1 MNPDA
6 RLGFWGGSGSGLR
19 LLRATSTTVRLRDP
33 FSVASID
40 PSRLDSGSFG
50 GVGGRR
56 GVQRSLAWLFS
67 PLPTSTLS
75 PLGWSRSVGAR
86 RAADVYDS
94 LFLLFL
100 YFFEWTIMFLRKKMI
115 NLSQPMNCV
124 RLRTDGRTNGR
135 TDGGGGVS

>member
-1 MNPDA
+1 VSPDA

-19 LLRATSTTVRLRDP
+19 LLRATSTTVRLRDS

-40 PSRLDSGSFG
+40 PSPFDRRSFG
-50 GVGGRR
+50 GVWGRR
-56 GVQRSLAWLFS
+56 RARRSLAWLFLS
-67 PLPTSTLS
+67 LPTSTLS

-100 YFFEWTIMFLRKKMI
+100 
-115 NLSQPMNCV
+115 
-124 RLRTDGRTNGR
+124 
-135 TDGGGGVS
+135 